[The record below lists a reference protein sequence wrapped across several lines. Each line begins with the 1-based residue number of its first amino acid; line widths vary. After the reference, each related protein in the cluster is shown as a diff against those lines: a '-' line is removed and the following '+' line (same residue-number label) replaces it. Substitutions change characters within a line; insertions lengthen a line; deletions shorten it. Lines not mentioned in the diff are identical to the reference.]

1 MAWGAVFRPQSPQ
14 VQVITTLFAGLLIV
28 AAVIWLV
35 VAGLVMWVPGCLVYL
50 SAILARV
57 ARWYNTQEA

>member
-14 VQVITTLFAGLLIV
+14 VQVITTLFAGLLIL

-35 VAGLVMWVPGCLVYL
+35 VAGL

-57 ARWYNTQEA
+57 ARWYNTQESVVDNRA